1 MVVGW
6 LRNQIRSRIVAAA
19 LLAGACGDD
28 DELPNDASVVD
39 DEDAGDPGEP
49 EDAGDPPMDAGQ
61 EDAAAQAVM
70 CGGKTCAGHSILGMV
85 TLDPGCAESA
95 LGAEV
100 CGLSSSLLLMGNEP
114 RFMEKNA
121 PGAESTGCGEYLD
134 RSEPEPDGGATDG
147 GSKSNGRIDLTLVGR
162 TVSLPGCCT
171 KSGVCSGDFANG
183 KTAVAG
189 VLIDLNAGFG
199 CMDPAILFRG
209 AAAEVRSVPCNP
221 DTGAVLI
228 EDAGGDAGA
237 TGDAGTDG
245 G

>member
-6 LRNQIRSRIVAAA
+6 LREQMWSWIVAAA
-19 LLAGACGDD
+19 LLASACGDD
-28 DELPNDASVVD
+28 DELPPDASVVD
-39 DEDAGDPGEP
+39 DADAGDIEAP
-49 EDAGDPPMDAGQ
+49 EDAGDTPMDAGA
-61 EDAAAQAVM
+61 EDAGAQAMM

-85 TLDPGCAESA
+85 MLEPGCAESA

-100 CGLSSSLLLMGNEP
+100 CGLSSQLLLMGKEP
-114 RFMEKNA
+114 RFLEKNA
-121 PGAESTGCGEYLD
+121 PGAESTGCGQYLD
-134 RSEPEPDGGATDG
+134 ELEAEPDGGATDG
-147 GSKSNGRIDLTLVGR
+147 GPKGNGRIDLTLVGR

-171 KSGVCSGDFANG
+171 KSGVCSGDFASG

-199 CMDPAILFRG
+199 CMDPAILFG
-209 AAAEVRSVPCNP
+209 GEAEEARSVPCNP

-228 EDAGGDAGA
+228 ERGPDGGA